1 MMKKY
6 FILFLSVCFSLIL
19 SGCCTGKKDTEYD
32 KARQLIREGKAECVL
47 LREGKIVHM
56 EKGRGVSPLLVMSKK
71 YGKEMTGGAIVD
83 KVIGRA
89 AAAIAINGKVKYV
102 HALLISEDA
111 VDFLKKHNIR
121 VSWDL
126 KVPRILNRDRS
137 GLCPLEKS
145 VEKINDP
152 VEAQKALEAKIRQM
166 MKKR

>member
-1 MMKKY
+1 MSDPHKLSAVKAV
-6 FILFLSVCFSLIL
+6 FLDMDGTIYH
-19 SGCCTGKKDTEYD
+19 G
-32 KARQLIREGKAECVL
+32 
-47 LREGKIVHM
+47 
-56 EKGRGVSPLLVMSKK
+56 SKL
-71 YGKEMTGGAIVD
+71 YPTTLPFL
-83 KVIGRA
+83 
-89 AAAIAINGKVKYV
+89 N
-102 HALLISEDA
+102 
-111 VDFLKKHNIR
+111 FLKKHNIR